1 MLELIDGKKAVAA
14 NDFTA
19 TDSANRSIK
28 LSDYRDKKNVCGHAF
43 LPAGPGKESARD
55 QRWTCHNLR

>member
-55 QRWTCHNLR
+55 